1 MCSTPDISH
10 IIPAHNEERYLP
22 RTLETVQ
29 RAIDAFE
36 GTVEVIV
43 VDNVS
48 TDSTAELARRWG
60 AKMVSEER
68 RCIAAVRNAGAA
80 HARGRILTFA
90 DADSMISEN
99 FFIQASRHLATG
111 KYIGGNFGIRAD
123 RTSFAIKLS
132 IWLVLNII
140 RVLFRVGGG
149 SFFCLRETFEA
160 IGGFNADLDAAEDIA
175 FARALRQYGKSKGL
189 RYLQDFSVYII
200 TSMRKADTLGDWFA
214 IRFMLSA
221 PLLALWPPLLKGKMR
236 DFFYKFDRSKPS
248 KGFS

>member
-1 MCSTPDISH
+1 MRNIPDISH

-22 RTLETVQ
+22 RTLESVK
-29 RAIDAFE
+29 RAIDGFD

-43 VDNVS
+43 VDNNS
-48 TDSTAELARRWG
+48 TDETAEIARRFD
-60 AKMVSEER
+60 AKVVFEDR

-99 FFIQASRHLATG
+99 FFIQANSNLADG
-111 KYIGGNFGIRAD
+111 RYVGGNFGIRAD

-132 IWLVLNII
+132 IWLILNII
-140 RVLFRVGGG
+140 RAIFHVGGG
-149 SFFCLRETFEA
+149 SFFCLRESFEA
-160 IGGFNADLDAAEDIA
+160 FGGFNANLDVAEDIA
-175 FARALRQYGKSKGL
+175 FARALKRYGKSCGL
-189 RYLQDFSVYII
+189 RYLQDRSAYII

-221 PLLALWPPLLKGKMR
+221 PILALWPPLLKGKMR